1 MSAASGSQ
9 PLSEEKKH
17 EFKPVEE
24 VEGMDSSE
32 EWKLNPEDIVNRC
45 HVCQATE
52 NLMRCSACKAV
63 YYCSKQHQVSVIID
77 YEVRGRETA
86 ATTENK
92 IHIYK
97 EYGKKKMYLFSR
109 NRCYVQLLIV
119 CSGKIGQH
127 ISPYANS
134 FR

>member
-1 MSAASGSQ
+1 MSNTTWDLREGRDEQGTSQHHVFYCFRMSAASDSQ

-63 YYCSKQHQVSVIID
+63 YYCSKQHQVSVIIIIID
-77 YEVRGRETA
+77 YEVRERE
-86 ATTENK
+86 
-92 IHIYK
+92 
-97 EYGKKKMYLFSR
+97 R
-109 NRCYVQLLIV
+109 D
-119 CSGKIGQH
+119 CSYH
-127 ISPYANS
+127 
-134 FR
+134 